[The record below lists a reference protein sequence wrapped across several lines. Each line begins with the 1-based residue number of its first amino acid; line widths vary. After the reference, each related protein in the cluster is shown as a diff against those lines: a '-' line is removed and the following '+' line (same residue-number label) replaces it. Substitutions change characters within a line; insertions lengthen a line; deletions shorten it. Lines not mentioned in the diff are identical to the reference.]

1 MGPDGALATPVW
13 NCRTGVRRAG
23 KELEFGNFPARRLLM
38 GPDGALATPVW
49 NCRTGVRRAGKELEF
64 GAPAVWSAGNY
75 VGRCS
80 RVRLRGALSV
90 TSTLSSMR
98 TPP

>member
-13 NCRTGVRRAG
+13 NCRTGVRRQ
-23 KELEFGNFPARRLLM
+23 FSRW
-38 GPDGALATPVW
+38 GP
-49 NCRTGVRRAGKELEF
+49 GKELEF

-90 TSTLSSMR
+90 TSTLSSIR